1 MNASRKLAVASEI
14 GRRQFVNLLG
24 DAVAWPVIAVQA
36 QQGGRVQHPLALDR
50 RDETGHPNRRPTEE
64 IPPQSNLISERLLR
78 NPQAAS
84 NPQNFQTYKAVDDPV
99 SATAV

>member
-50 RDETGHPNRRPTEE
+50 RDETVRH
-64 IPPQSNLISERLLR
+64 R
-78 NPQAAS
+78 NQIWHGCGQ
-84 NPQNFQTYKAVDDPV
+84 QNAGAVPRVAQRDAKQV
-99 SATAV
+99 LE